1 MQAKSAL
8 SPTFNPRKTMSGSS
22 ILDVA
27 IGMIYIYLLFG
38 VLCTAFNEM
47 LASLVNKRGTN
58 LLEGIKNLL
67 NDPFYTGLASQIYNH
82 GLVNGISRNAID
94 PNKPNRLPSYIPS
107 SSFSLALVDILST
120 RGALAGARNALLTQ
134 AEQADDAYN
143 LALAAQAPSYT
154 PEQISALSLARD
166 AAEKALQQQA
176 EAANAALTSA
186 QQALAIA
193 NQTPDDATALA
204 AAQQQL
210 SSAQQQ
216 KDMADAALKLLAA
229 RRAAIA
235 EAVSK
240 EGSNKNLAEIQLAAN
255 ATESLLAIGRDL
267 HTGALDPLADIEK
280 AIAQLPAGHTKE
292 SLYVLVNKTR
302 RELKAGEHALET
314 LRKNLEDWFNESMD
328 RIGGWY
334 KRWSQKISLIFACT
348 IVLACNVDSLQI
360 AQRLMNDTALR
371 ASIVNAA
378 TVVANSGSN
387 SSSSSS
393 NNSNS
398 NSNSVSNNNA
408 ASTPSSATDAAST
421 SVVSSTSQTT
431 STTNAKVSISPE
443 AQQNMI
449 SFVAQNANLPFGWD
463 ISKDAPKQAHANTS
477 TFEDVKKT
485 GMQFAA
491 KILGLGISI
500 FAISLGAP
508 FWFDLLI
515 KFVNLRASGKPPKK
529 PEE

>member
-1 MQAKSAL
+1 
-8 SPTFNPRKTMSGSS
+8 MSGSS

-120 RGALAGARNALLTQ
+120 RGALAGARNTLLTQ

-143 LALAAQAPSYT
+143 LALAAQAPSST
-154 PEQISALSLARD
+154 PEQINALSQARD
-166 AAEKALQQQA
+166 KAETALRQQA
-176 EAANAALTSA
+176 ESANTALTSA
-186 QQALAIA
+186 QQALATA
-193 NQTPDDATALA
+193 NQTPEDTNAIT

-210 SSAQQQ
+210 SNAQLQ
-216 KDMADAALKLLAA
+216 KEMTDAALKLLAA

-314 LRKNLEDWFNESMD
+314 LRKNLEDWFNESME
-328 RIGGWY
+328 RISGWY
-334 KRWSQKISLIFACT
+334 KRWSQKISLIFASA

-360 AQRLMNDTALR
+360 AQRLMNDNALR

-378 TVVANSGSN
+378 TVAANSASNTNSSTSN
-387 SSSSSS
+387 SSG
-393 NNSNS
+393 NNSGGNNS
-398 NSNSVSNNNA
+398 SASN
-408 ASTPSSATDAAST
+408 PSSATDTAST
-421 SVVSSTSQTT
+421 SIMSSTSQTT
-431 STTNAKVSISPE
+431 STTNAKVSIPSE
-443 AQQNMI
+443 ARQNMI
-449 SFVAQNANLPFGWD
+449 SFVAQNANLPFGWE
-463 ISKDAPKQAHANTS
+463 ISKNTPKQTHANGV
-477 TFEDVKKT
+477 TFEDIKNT
-485 GMQFAA
+485 GMQVAA

-515 KFVNLRASGKPPKK
+515 KFVNLRSSGKPPKK
-529 PEE
+529 PEA